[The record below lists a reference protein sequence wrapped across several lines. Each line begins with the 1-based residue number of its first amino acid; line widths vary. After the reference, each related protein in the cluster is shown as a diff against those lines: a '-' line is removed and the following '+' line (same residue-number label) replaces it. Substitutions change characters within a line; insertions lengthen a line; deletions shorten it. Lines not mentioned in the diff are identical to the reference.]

1 MKKPVPPRR
10 QKTIS
15 LPDDVYK
22 KLKEEK
28 KDDESFAQLIL
39 RLLKKEVTQ
48 SQIEPLAGVFAKEA
62 DEWAEIEKTLYSD
75 RLRQS
80 ERGMDSIE
88 E

>member
-1 MKKPVPPRR
+1 MT

-15 LPDDVYK
+15 LPEDVYK

-28 KDDESFAQLIL
+28 KEDESFAQLIL
-39 RLLKKEVTQ
+39 RLLKKEDTK
-48 SQIEPLAGVFAKEA
+48 SPIEPLAGVFKKEA

-75 RLRQS
+75 RLRQN
-80 ERGMDSIE
+80 ERGIDSIE